1 MILRLDE
8 LEADLVARRER
19 AETEGWKG
27 EVDGLELTLGH
38 LRDKRDRAIRQRKQT
53 TAPLRP

>member
-8 LEADLVARRER
+8 LEADLIARGER

-38 LRDKRDRAIRQRKQT
+38 LRDKRDRATRLRKQT
-53 TAPLRP
+53 TAPL